1 MSLLFCVK
9 YGIIKSGVFKTVASK
24 KKLDC
29 NCKNQKRRRFV
40 MWTHAHVVTL
50 LPAIAVYI
58 VVAIILGVLLRKAS
72 EKVRMIPIHIIT
84 ILLIGLEVIK
94 QYKAFQDGTYE
105 FKELPL
111 YYCSLFLFFYL
122 FVSLY
127 KGKDQNCFRVL
138 TVTSGITVFVVMMV
152 FPDIIYS
159 DSAIENA
166 LNDFGDFHTVAFH
179 NLVFLGTALM
189 ISLRL
194 FEINFKK
201 DLICTLSVYLM
212 YCVVAAPT
220 AIYLGENFNQFHH
233 CYVPQIENLRQL
245 FISNMGASFGQAF
258 YMFCNTITT
267 VGFSVLMF
275 LVIAALM
282 TWCQK
287 IIKKHTKK
295 TL

>member
-1 MSLLFCVK
+1 
-9 YGIIKSGVFKTVASK
+9 
-24 KKLDC
+24 
-29 NCKNQKRRRFV
+29 

-94 QYKAFQDGTYE
+94 QYRAFQDGTYE
-105 FKELPL
+105 FEELPL

-138 TVTSGITVFVVMMV
+138 TVTSGITMFVVMMV

-159 DSAIENA
+159 EGAIQSFKT
-166 LNDFGDFHTVAFH
+166 DFDCFHTVVFH

-194 FEINFKK
+194 FKINFKK

-245 FISNMGASFGQAF
+245 FLSNMGASFGQAF
-258 YMFCNTITT
+258 YMFCNTLTT

-287 IIKKHTKK
+287 IVKNHTKK